1 MSSEEAEGVITMPVT
16 AIVLFSVYQIFYGLL
31 GFYHSVSVR
40 ANPEDLADLDAKLWR
55 EDTALAAG
63 ATTFLLA
70 IRINGIAFLVYLGFQ
85 TEWYYPI
92 ALWVASLAG
101 MTVINAIIRMWLGTA
116 LPALPGFILLP
127 ITGVWMWFTV

>member
-1 MSSEEAEGVITMPVT
+1 MPVT
-16 AIVLFSVYQIFYGLL
+16 TIVLFSVYQIFYGLMS
-31 GFYHSVSVR
+31 FYHSVSAR
-40 ANPEDLADLDAKLWR
+40 ANPEDLANVDAKLWR

-63 ATTFLLA
+63 ATIFLLA

-92 ALWVASLAG
+92 ALWVATLAG
-101 MTVINAIIRMWLGTA
+101 MTLINTIIRMRLGTA
-116 LPALPGFILLP
+116 LPALSGFIFLP